1 MSPSRHRW
9 SSNPDWPHVRNS
21 VEAAIRSYMD
31 HGNKVKGAPDDEDL
45 INVLSAALI
54 DLAECVGIT
63 THVYG

>member
-1 MSPSRHRW
+1 MAPNKHHW
-9 SSNPDWPHVRNS
+9 SSNPDWLHVRNS
-21 VEAAIRSYMD
+21 AEWAIRHYLD
-31 HGNKVKGAPDDEDL
+31 HDQGVKGALDDEDL